1 MTINNNK
8 NTNVSGDL
16 LWSQEF
22 YGTDGD
28 MNVLTAQIKVFADA
42 TVSTGKMPGRI
53 EFWTAA
59 TTGTITKA
67 LTIDSAA
74 LATFVGNITAPNL
87 TASALLKLSGIE
99 TGLTA
104 HAGGTQGAAL
114 ALSATKSVH
123 NVTIVGS
130 ANDSI
135 VLPASTGGGTVHWVK
150 NSAAA
155 NSLQLFGLSAD
166 TIDGVTAATG
176 VAVAAG
182 KSRLVLDFAVGTWLS
197 ILGA

>member
-1 MTINNNK
+1 MAIESNRNADAN
-8 NTNVSGDL
+8 GDL
-16 LWSQEF
+16 LHSIDVWGKD
-22 YGTDGD
+22 GTTRFL
-28 MNVLTAQIKVFADA
+28 VAQIKVLADGTIGPNVVPA
-42 TVSTGKMPGRI
+42 RF
-53 EFWTAA
+53 EFWTANSS
-59 TTGTITKA
+59 GVLTKA
-67 LTIDSAA
+67 LTVDAA
-74 LATFVGNITAPNL
+74 QALTLVGSLASPSIGG
-87 TASALLKLSGIE
+87 LLKLAGIE

-104 HAGGTQGAAL
+104 HAGGTQAAAL
-114 ALSATKSVH
+114 ALSATKSIH

-135 VLPASTGGGTVHWVK
+135 VLPASTGGGTVHWIK

-182 KSRLVLDFAVGTWLS
+182 KSRLVHDFAVGTWLS
-197 ILGA
+197 LLGA